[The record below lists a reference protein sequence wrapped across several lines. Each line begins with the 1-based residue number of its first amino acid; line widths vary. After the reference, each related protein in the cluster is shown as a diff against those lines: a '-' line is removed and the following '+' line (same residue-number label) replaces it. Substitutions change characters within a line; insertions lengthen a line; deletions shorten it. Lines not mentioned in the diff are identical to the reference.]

1 MNLLN
6 SKSECKYK
14 KFYDRMA
21 EMQLK
26 GCSIS
31 AKFLQTFMRGI
42 FRTYRLIGTKK
53 LCDHSQSFFKYYK
66 S

>member
-31 AKFLQTFMRGI
+31 AKFLLT
-42 FRTYRLIGTKK
+42 
-53 LCDHSQSFFKYYK
+53 LCEEYFGLTDL
-66 S
+66 